1 MSFLLIMEISD
12 LKLPKKAIKFLNS
25 SGYESLYPPQEKSI
39 RAGLLDG
46 RSIMVSAPTA
56 GGKTLV
62 AEIAILNYLMG
73 NRHGKAIYLSPLR
86 ALAAE
91 KYREFKKMGRIDSK
105 TKISTVMSTGDY
117 SAPNSAMARAN
128 LLVMTN
134 ERLDS
139 ITRHK
144 PEWID
149 QIGLVI
155 ADEIHLV
162 GDDVRGPALEIV
174 LTKMMRMLKTRPQLL
189 GLSATVSNAG
199 KIARWMGAKLVS
211 DDWRPVPL
219 IEGTCYKTSVTMNDG
234 SKFKISRSALG
245 TAADLG
251 IDEVSQGGQV
261 LSFAMTRARSASF
274 AEKVADAISKTISA
288 EEKRHLKG
296 MSDSLLQNNEKT
308 SMVRTL
314 ARLVGKGTAFHHAGL
329 NQDCRET
336 VEDGFRKGMIKL
348 ISSTPTLAAGI
359 NIPARR
365 VIITSASRYDVRAGH
380 NKPISIAEYKQLCG
394 RAGRPQYDDHGE
406 AILVAASREKS
417 KDLHARY
424 VRGRPEPIKSKIKGS
439 AMGMHVLGL
448 VASSDTAAGMT
459 KGDIAGFFSKTLG
472 GIEFGGARI
481 RRIVGNS
488 LKLLEKDGMITSN
501 RRRFV
506 ATAFGQKISLLY
518 IDPATAAMFR
528 DGLLSTEPGSGATD
542 FLAMATR
549 SDVFFPKFYMR
560 DGDYAHA
567 YRILG
572 RSVMNDDTEWV
583 SRSLLVL
590 YNWISEMRELEI
602 FDKFAIE
609 SGDLYRMIETSEWL
623 IMCMAVISRQL
634 GKRELAAE
642 LNTLRKRIKYGV
654 KTELVDL
661 VSLKGV
667 GRVRARQMYRHG
679 IRTRADIPGIP
690 TARLARI
697 GRIGTKLAKS
707 IKSQVRQD

>member
-1 MSFLLIMEISD
+1 MIMKISD
-12 LKLPKKAIKFLNS
+12 LKLPRKAIEFLNS

-39 RAGLLDG
+39 RAGLLKG
-46 RSIMVSAPTA
+46 KNIMVSAPTA
-56 GGKTLV
+56 GGKTLI
-62 AEIAILNYLMG
+62 AEIAILNYLMR

-91 KYREFKKMGRIDSK
+91 KYREFKRMGRIDSK
-105 TKISTVMSTGDY
+105 TKINTVMSTGDY
-117 SAPNSAMARAN
+117 SAPNTAMARAN

-139 ITRHK
+139 ITRHR

-162 GDDVRGPALEIV
+162 GDADRGPALEIV
-174 LTKMMRMLKTRPQLL
+174 LTKMMRMPETRPQLL

-199 KIARWMGAKLVS
+199 KIAKWMGAKLVS

-219 IEGTCYKTSVTMNDG
+219 IEGTCYRTTVTMNDG
-234 SKFKISRSALG
+234 SKFKIRRSTLG

-251 IDEVSQGGQV
+251 IDAVSQGGQV

-288 EEKRHLKG
+288 EERRHLREI
-296 MSDSLLQNNEKT
+296 SDSLLQNNDKT
-308 SMVRTL
+308 PMVKTL
-314 ARLVGKGTAFHHAGL
+314 ARVIGKGAAFHHAGL
-329 NQDCRET
+329 NQNCREA
-336 VEDGFRKGMIKL
+336 VEDGFRRGRIKL

-365 VIITSASRYDVRAGH
+365 VIITSASRYDVRAGY

-406 AILVAASREKS
+406 AILVSRENNN
-417 KDLHARY
+417 DLRDKY
-424 VRGRPEPIKSKIKGS
+424 VRGKPEPIKSKIKGS
-439 AMGMHVLGL
+439 TMSMHVLGL
-448 VASSDTAAGMT
+448 VAASDAGMT
-459 KGDIAGFFSKTLG
+459 KSGIIGFFSKTLG
-472 GIEFGGARI
+472 GIEFGEARI
-481 RRIVGNS
+481 RRIVVDS
-488 LKLLEKDGMITSN
+488 LSLLEKDGMVASN
-501 RRRFV
+501 RGRFA

-518 IDPATAAMFR
+518 IDPATAARFR
-528 DGLLSTEPGSGATD
+528 DGLLSMEPGSNATD
-542 FLAMATR
+542 FLVMATG

-567 YRILG
+567 YSILG
-572 RSVMNDDTEWV
+572 QSVPDDTERI

-590 YNWISEMRELEI
+590 YNWISEMRELDI
-602 FDKFAIE
+602 FDRFAVE

-623 IMCMAVISRQL
+623 IMCMGEISRHL

-642 LNTLRKRIKYGV
+642 LSMLRKRIRYGV
-654 KTELVDL
+654 KAELADL

-667 GRVRARQMYRHG
+667 GRVRARQMYRQG
-679 IRTRADIPGIP
+679 IRTRADIPGVS

-697 GRIGTKLAKS
+697 GRIGAKLAKS
-707 IKSQVRQD
+707 IKSQVR